1 MIFMWY
7 LKESQQHIALS
18 LRLPQLSREYL
29 TISMR
34 ILLCALLVRIM
45 ITASGYGVRCPCIL
59 IQACIRY
66 IFNKVQRSTAFVTIL
81 SWSYPASF
89 PSSLPH
95 PWPNPA
101 LRLACA
107 RYMFSRRST
116 TDMLKNFK
124 MAAGLSMMHL

>member
-18 LRLPQLSREYL
+18 LCLPQLSREYL

-45 ITASGYGVRCPCIL
+45 ITASGYGVRCPCTL
-59 IQACIRY
+59 IQVCIRY

-81 SWSYPASF
+81 S
-89 PSSLPH
+89 
-95 PWPNPA
+95 
-101 LRLACA
+101 
-107 RYMFSRRST
+107 
-116 TDMLKNFK
+116 
-124 MAAGLSMMHL
+124 